1 MSVKKAGVLGAT
13 GSVGQ
18 RFILLL
24 SKHPEFEI
32 HALGA
37 SSRSAG
43 KKYKD
48 AASWKQTETLPETEQ
63 DIIVQ
68 ECKPEGNFLEC
79 DVVFS
84 GLDADVAGDIE
95 KSFVE
100 AGLAVVSNAKTTE
113 EKRTFHWSYLLL
125 TQSILMLLKIK

>member
-43 KKYKD
+43 KYKD

-63 DIIVQ
+63 DIVVQ

-79 DVVFS
+79 DVVFRI
-84 GLDADVAGDIE
+84 GC
-95 KSFVE
+95 
-100 AGLAVVSNAKTTE
+100 
-113 EKRTFHWSYLLL
+113 
-125 TQSILMLLKIK
+125 

>member
-1 MSVKKAGVLGAT
+1 MSVKAGVLGAT
-13 GSVGQ
+13 GSVVKIYIIVIQ
-18 RFILLL
+18 T
-24 SKHPEFEI
+24 PEFEI

-63 DIIVQ
+63 DIVVQ

-79 DVVFS
+79 DVVFRI
-84 GLDADVAGDIE
+84 GC
-95 KSFVE
+95 
-100 AGLAVVSNAKTTE
+100 
-113 EKRTFHWSYLLL
+113 
-125 TQSILMLLKIK
+125 